1 VPRAG
6 AEPPGRS
13 HEQVRGR
20 GEQLRRAKGL
30 LGGAIELTSAPDP
43 SAAKELVRRAMDAW
57 SQGDTRS
64 LEEILVPGFRQHN
77 EEGGSWDRDE
87 VLSLVRL
94 FRVAFPDRATEFVH
108 LVAEG
113 ELVAAHWT
121 THATHAGPY
130 LDLSPTGTKVRAEG
144 VAFFRCEGNRIA
156 EVWNWTNSPSFYRQ
170 ITGRAAPVVDP
181 TRHLGPVAPSAP
193 AGHGDGSGPASF
205 PRPIPARPA
214 TP

>member
-1 VPRAG
+1 
-6 AEPPGRS
+6 
-13 HEQVRGR
+13 
-20 GEQLRRAKGL
+20 
-30 LGGAIELTSAPDP
+30 
-43 SAAKELVRRAMDAW
+43 MDAW
-57 SQGDTRS
+57 SEGDARS
-64 LEEILVPGFRQHN
+64 LEEMLTPGFRQHN

-87 VLSLVRL
+87 VLGLVRL

-144 VAFFRCEGNRIA
+144 VAFFRCEGHRIA

-181 TRHLGPVAPSAP
+181 TRQLGPVASSPP
-193 AGHGDGSGPASF
+193 VGEVDRSGPVSL
-205 PRPIPARPA
+205 PRSVPAPPV